1 MYNLHT
7 YVQYVLLNV
16 CTATINMWVDC
27 FSCFCILCA
36 GQGNFGKVLKARAIG
51 ILPDRPELN
60 VVAVKVVKGDPPQS
74 SAVDDLWAELQLMK
88 SLKPHPN
95 IVNLL
100 GQCSLPGVCVCT
112 LV

>member
-1 MYNLHT
+1 
-7 YVQYVLLNV
+7 
-16 CTATINMWVDC
+16 MWVDC

-100 GQCSLPGVCVCT
+100 GQCSLPGVCVCIF
-112 LV
+112 V